1 MPWSFPRVFLRAF
14 WLTELHAS
22 RQVCDL
28 IEPVVGRVIVV
39 TIRVEEG
46 SGGRSLIFASL
57 ADPQMVDAAE
67 QAKLAIMDEDGTE
80 VPLELHRA
88 SVDDEL
94 SQVRTVRLRGEAGS
108 FCPPSNTVVCT
119 VPNGGLG
126 VSDNRKL
133 AEIFVDVLTDSEEAP
148 EGAAVVAVVTVN
160 RPGSRTSNAQIVLNS
175 PAAVD
180 YTQQLTIMFWDPAT
194 NKDLLLKTHPLVP
207 AGDKSPQTQY
217 VDMSPRAVVA
227 ESSVLISREVED
239 QANNLWEEASTRQA
253 ALALEWWNR
262 VQNLDEDEI
271 QMRREEKEAREA
283 EEAALKEEREA
294 QVAEAEAEAKEEAA
308 WLAAEQ
314 MRREEEEAED
324 ALRRAHE
331 EELEAIEAIK
341 LAEKEEEEA
350 NVAQALAKELQ
361 TRAREAQEVA
371 AKEAAEAEE
380 ARKNADKEVQ
390 EAEEAE
396 AAALK
401 EEEEANAAIAA
412 VSTAE
417 AEARSLYM
425 KADVPWGTVEDVE
438 QEVLDAEAALQAAG
452 KNGKKHDKAQ
462 LFLEK
467 VQLRC
472 EKRKQLE
479 ELKVQARREVQE
491 AEEARA
497 KATKER
503 EEAFAAKRDAAI
515 EASEAEDAAEI
526 AAAELKKANDAM
538 QAASFERAEAIQAK
552 RNAEREIEEAAQ
564 AKRDALREMQEFE
577 ASRAKAKAERDS
589 ANEAREVAIKE
600 RAEADEATAKAIKE
614 RSEADAARSKWAQKQ
629 AAKKG
634 LKWKRK
640 TTSVGTSVKRG
651 SKSRTSNASGSGQK
665 STSRQPK
672 PPKFGKT
679 RLWSASGRRP
689 LTSTVNFGNTEA
701 YAAVDS
707 GRTHTKIV
715 VGLDCA
721 LVPTGDAEEAARAA
735 LAAQTARA
743 RVDRRAGAS
752 LETDSAAQVA
762 ELEAV
767 AGQHGG
773 GVLKAALTPR
783 SLVSQI
789 IYQDAWFNRH
799 KNTGANGNWQGVS
812 HTARARLQT
821 PGTNTLLPELSPRYK
836 TMMDSRREEVLASA
850 QNTLSLPIN
859 MRLPQL
865 SAGEQAPS
873 WLQSDFW

>member
-1 MPWSFPRVFLRAF
+1 M
-14 WLTELHAS
+14 
-22 RQVCDL
+22 
-28 IEPVVGRVIVV
+28 VGRVIVV

-57 ADPQMVDAAE
+57 ENPEMVDAAE
-67 QAKLAIMDEDGTE
+67 QAKLAITDEDGTE
-80 VPLELHRA
+80 VPLELHSA

-94 SQVRTVRLRGEAGS
+94 SLVRTVRLRGEAGS

-126 VSDNRKL
+126 VNDNRKL
-133 AEIFVDVLTDSEEAP
+133 AEIFVDALTESEEAP
-148 EGAAVVAVVTVN
+148 EAAAVVAVVTVN
-160 RPGSRTSNAQIVLNS
+160 RPGSRTSRAQIVLNS

-194 NKDLLLKTHPLVP
+194 NKDLLLKVSPLVP
-207 AGDKSPQTQY
+207 AGDKSPRTQY

-227 ESSVLISREVED
+227 ESSISREVED

-283 EEAALKEEREA
+283 EEAALKEEQEA
-294 QVAEAEAEAKEEAA
+294 QEAEAEAEAKEEAA
-308 WLAAEQ
+308 WLAEEQ
-314 MRREEEEAED
+314 MRREEEEAEA

-361 TRAREAQEVA
+361 IRAREAQEVA
-371 AKEAAEAEE
+371 RKEAAEAEE
-380 ARKNADKEVQ
+380 ARKTAEKEVQ

-396 AAALK
+396 AVALK

-412 VSTAE
+412 ASTAE

-425 KADVPWGTVEDVE
+425 KAEVPWGTIEDVE
-438 QEVLDAEAALQAAG
+438 KEVLDAEAALQAAG
-452 KNGKKHDKAQ
+452 KNSKKHEMAQ
-462 LFLEK
+462 LLLKK

-479 ELKVQARREVQE
+479 ELKVQARKEVQE

-538 QAASFERAEAIQAK
+538 QVASFERAEAIQAK
-552 RNAEREIEEAAQ
+552 RNAEREVEEAAQ
-564 AKRDALREMQEFE
+564 AKRDALREIQEFE

-589 ANEAREVAIKE
+589 AKEAREVAIRE
-600 RAEADEATAKAIKE
+600 RMEADEATAKAIKE
-614 RSEADAARSKWAQKQ
+614 RSEADAARSKWAAKQ

-640 TTSVGTSVKRG
+640 TTRVGTSVKRS
-651 SKSRTSNASGSGQK
+651 SKGPTGNASDSGK
-665 STSRQPK
+665 RSTSRQPK

-701 YAAVDS
+701 YAAIDS

-752 LETDSAAQVA
+752 LGTDSAAQVA

-767 AGQHGG
+767 ARQHGG
-773 GVLKAALTPR
+773 GVLKAVLTPR

-789 IYQDAWFNRH
+789 VYQDAWFNRN
-799 KNTGANGNWQGVS
+799 KKTGANGNWQGVS
-812 HTARARLQT
+812 HTARARLQNPST
-821 PGTNTLLPELSPRYK
+821 DMSLPELSPRYK
-836 TMMDSRREEVLASA
+836 TMMDARREEVLASG
-850 QNTLSLPIN
+850 QNTLSLPVN

-865 SAGEQAPS
+865 LDGEQAPS